1 MSQESQVCILFW
13 MCVIEIRAMGY
24 CVLIV
29 IDELFM
35 QLQFCELYNV
45 LYIILN
51 CLLQLLLKS
60 FHTLDPEL
68 R

>member
-1 MSQESQVCILFW
+1 
-13 MCVIEIRAMGY
+13 
-24 CVLIV
+24 
-29 IDELFM
+29 M
-35 QLQFCELYNV
+35 QLQFCELYNA